1 MSKMEEMIMSE
12 RDNRAV
18 ADRRGFL
25 KLAGLGTVAGGTAL
39 VAGEV
44 QAEEAKESPGK
55 LYRETEHVKT
65 FYDTARF

>member
-1 MSKMEEMIMSE
+1 MSE

-25 KLAGLGTVAGGTAL
+25 KLAGLGTVAGGAAL
-39 VAGEV
+39 VASGE
-44 QAEEAKESPGK
+44 AEAGEAKDKSSG